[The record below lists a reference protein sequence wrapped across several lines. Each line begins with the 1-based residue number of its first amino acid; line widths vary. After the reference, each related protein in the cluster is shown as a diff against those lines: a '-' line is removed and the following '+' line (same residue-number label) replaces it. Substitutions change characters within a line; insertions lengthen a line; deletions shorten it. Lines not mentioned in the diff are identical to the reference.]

1 MSKRSTA
8 KRSFRR
14 QQNAAN
20 RMFQEIERAEIFVA
34 NLFKEEIT
42 EKIEPPL
49 RRGKRVK
56 PRGTKRAHG
65 VPWGTKFDNGLVILT
80 GYRRSD
86 AKPLRDGFIWSMS
99 LKRWVKKESLS

>member
-1 MSKRSTA
+1 MSKRTTA

-20 RMFQEIERAEIFVA
+20 REYNEIQKAEIFAA

-42 EKIEPPL
+42 EKIVPPT
-49 RRGKRVK
+49 RKGKRVK
-56 PRGTKRAHG
+56 PRGTKRG
-65 VPWGTKFDNGLVILT
+65 YSPPWRTRFDNGLVILT

-86 AKPLRDGFIWSMS
+86 SKPLRDGFLWSMS

>member
-14 QQNAAN
+14 KQTTAN
-20 RMFQEIERAEIFVA
+20 REYVAIQKAEQFVA
-34 NLFKEEIT
+34 NLFKESID
-42 EKIEPPL
+42 EKIEPPT
-49 RRGKRVK
+49 RKGKRAK

-65 VPWGTKFDNGLVILT
+65 LPWGTKFDNGIVILT
-80 GYRRSD
+80 GYRKSD